1 MLIAIH
7 SFGSIWTT
15 RCEIGRTAYYNTTG
29 VLVGSVFR
37 HRSCIYGHVRM
48 NATLGFHPDTSHKM
62 LNRVFEADPLPN
74 EWNGKRKLFL
84 RGVAHANAVPE
95 LYLVA
100 LSSDDIGVIDRR
112 HAWMCERGSVLSF
125 SDRNDK
131 QQALVLLPAYGWIQS
146 ATGTR
151 YLIPKSGRPSEVVL
165 QHRQVPHAAS

>member
-7 SFGSIWTT
+7 SLGSIWTS
-15 RCEIGRTAYYNTTG
+15 RCEIGRTAYYNTSG

-37 HRSCIYGHVRM
+37 HRSCTYGHVRM
-48 NATLGFHPDTSHKM
+48 NATLGFRPETSHKM
-62 LNRVFEADPLPN
+62 LNRVFETDPQPN

-100 LSSDDIGVIDRR
+100 LSSDDIGALER
-112 HAWMCERGSVLSF
+112 HGAWMCERGSVLSF
-125 SDRNDK
+125 SDGNDK
-131 QQALVLLPAYGWIQS
+131 QQALVLLPAYGWIHS

-151 YLIPKSGRPSEVVL
+151 YVIPKKGRPSEAVL
-165 QHRQVPHAAS
+165 LQKRRL